1 MIIKKKELLESLKM
15 CMPGIETGS
24 AVLQG
29 ADSFVFHKGKI
40 YSYNDVISVCV
51 PITQEGLL
59 EEKIEGCVKAEEF
72 FKIIT
77 KFPSDEIKFTVTEK
91 GSWLLECGKAK
102 AEMTLMNFDF
112 APRFQNIAPDKDGWI
127 KLDEDFMFGVGTCKM
142 SVNKTQLSGVYFEG
156 QDIISTDGNQMNCYT
171 MKETELPK
179 FWISDNSANELLK
192 LKKLVSMQL
201 QGTWAHFKAEDETMF
216 SIKTLQADTYPA
228 SKLKNII
235 DTSNPE
241 KATLHAKF
249 PKDLFNAIDRA
260 VSFSMDIFDHSAVR
274 LVISKEK
281 IEVSAERSAGK
292 YSEKVDWDEEI
303 KEDFEPLVVYVDAVM
318 MQFVA
323 QRTVEFYLLKGP
335 MRNGKSLPRLLFVTD
350 ASKHLLCT
358 LDAGAEDEE

>member
-1 MIIKKKELLESLKM
+1 MVIQKKELLDSLKA

-29 ADSFVFHKGKI
+29 ADSFVFHDGKI
-40 YSYNDVISVCV
+40 FTYNDSISVTV
-51 PITQEGLL
+51 PIKNDGLL
-59 EEKIEGCVKAEEF
+59 EEGLEGCVKAEEF
-72 FKIIT
+72 FKIIS
-77 KFPSDEIKFTVTEK
+77 KFPADEIKFSVTEK
-91 GSWLLECGKAK
+91 GTWLLKCGKAK
-102 AEMTLMNFDF
+102 AEMALLNFDF
-112 APRFQNIAPDKDGWI
+112 QTRLKNIAPEKDAWI
-127 KLDEDFMFGVGTCKM
+127 DLSDDFVFGIGTCKM

-292 YSEKVDWDEEI
+292 
-303 KEDFEPLVVYVDAVM
+303 
-318 MQFVA
+318 
-323 QRTVEFYLLKGP
+323 LKKTL
-335 MRNGKSLPRLLFVTD
+335 NRLL
-350 ASKHLLCT
+350 SMLML
-358 LDAGAEDEE
+358 